1 MENYVVTI
9 ARGYGSGG
17 RTIGAMLAQS
27 LGIRYYDKE
36 ITRLAS
42 DKSGISEG
50 LFNMA
55 DERVKESIFKR
66 PHQYDGALIAPSH
79 KEFTSEDNLFNYQA
93 HVIKEAVQ
101 QGSCVIV
108 GRCADYVLK
117 GTKNL
122 FRIFIH
128 ADMETCIHNAMERNG
143 FQSREEAER
152 FIRKTDHERSV
163 YYKARTGREWDY
175 VGNYDLILDTSN
187 MDFETC
193 TKIIE
198 GYVKIRMNIE

>member
-9 ARGYGSGG
+9 ARGFGSGG

-27 LGIRYYDKE
+27 LGIKYYDKE
-36 ITRLAS
+36 ITRIAS

-66 PHQYDGALIAPSH
+66 PRQYDGTLIAPSH
-79 KEFTSEDNLFNYQA
+79 KEFTSDDNLFSYQA
-93 HVIKEAVQ
+93 QVIKNAVSE
-101 QGSCVIV
+101 GSCVIV

-128 ADMETCIHNAMERNG
+128 ADMETCIRNAINVNG

-152 FIRKTDHERSV
+152 IIKKIDRERSV

-193 TKIIE
+193 AKIIE
-198 GYVKIRMNIE
+198 GYVKIRMNLK